1 MAIVNPKV
9 KIVRLEPE
17 IVVAP
22 LLVRTPFKIIGSGLS
37 NKIYVYIS
45 TQEDGS
51 DDVSN
56 PNGYDEKQ
64 KDKYKIKIDT
74 DTSGTSTD
82 KVLSLIVKPE
92 LDAGPFDEK
101 TEFWVAIKLDDMNG
115 KFEAARKTF
124 KLV

>member
-1 MAIVNPKV
+1 MPAANPKV
-9 KIVRLEPE
+9 KIERLEPE
-17 IVVAP
+17 TVVAP

-45 TQEDGS
+45 TQPDGS

-56 PNGYDEKQ
+56 PTGSDEKET
-64 KDKYKIKIDT
+64 YKIKIDT
-74 DTSGTSTD
+74 DGSATSTD

-101 TEFWVAIKLDDMNG
+101 TEFWIAIKLDDMKG
-115 KFEAARKTF
+115 KVEATRKTF

>member
-1 MAIVNPKV
+1 MGTVNPRV
-9 KIVRLEPE
+9 EIDRLEPE

-22 LLVRTPFKIIGSGLS
+22 LLVRTPFKIIGSGFNS
-37 NKIYVYIS
+37 KIYIYIS
-45 TQEDGS
+45 TQSNGS

-56 PNGYDEKQ
+56 PNGSDEKE
-64 KDKYKIKIDT
+64 KYKIKIDT
-74 DTSGTSTD
+74 DDSATSTD
-82 KVLSLIVKPE
+82 KVLSLVVKPE

-101 TEFWVAIKLDDMNG
+101 TEFWIAIKLEDRNG

>member
-1 MAIVNPKV
+1 MPAANPKV
-9 KIVRLEPE
+9 KIERLEPE
-17 IVVAP
+17 TVVAP

-45 TQEDGS
+45 TQPDGS

-56 PNGYDEKQ
+56 PTAS
-64 KDKYKIKIDT
+64 DKKEIYKIKIDT
-74 DTSGTSTD
+74 DGSATSTD
-82 KVLSLIVKPE
+82 KVLSLVVKPE

-101 TEFWVAIKLDDMNG
+101 TEFWIAIKLDDMKG
-115 KFEAARKTF
+115 KVEATRKTF

>member
-1 MAIVNPKV
+1 MPTVNPKV
-9 KIVRLEPE
+9 KIERLEPQT
-17 IVVAP
+17 VAAP
-22 LLVRTPFKIIGSGLS
+22 LLVRTPFKIIGSGFS
-37 NKIYVYIS
+37 NKIYIYIS
-45 TQEDGS
+45 TKPDGS
-51 DDVSN
+51 DDISN
-56 PNGYDEKQ
+56 PNGSNL
-64 KDKYKIKIDT
+64 KDDYKIKIDT
-74 DTSGTSTD
+74 DESATSTD

>member
-1 MAIVNPKV
+1 MPAATPKV
-9 KIVRLEPE
+9 KIERLEPE
-17 IVVAP
+17 TVVAP

-45 TQEDGS
+45 TQPDGS

-56 PNGYDEKQ
+56 PTSSDEKET
-64 KDKYKIKIDT
+64 YKIKIDT
-74 DTSGTSTD
+74 DGSATSTD

-101 TEFWVAIKLDDMNG
+101 TEFWIAIKLDDMKG
-115 KFEAARKTF
+115 KVEATRKTF